1 MISSN
6 RKVLRKF
13 LKAPHLVYKEAHS
26 HSILSIQMLE
36 CPPSPRPLACPP
48 PTPAPWYQ
56 PQTLTRPLSPEAQ
69 VGGSLQEDK
78 EFFGCV
84 PSPLAPRT
92 PTPIGQP
99 RFPPGSAGSVVRERL
114 EKLLVMNT
122 GSSWSPSPRRSL
134 LQDFRNCLDEEV
146 IMNSR
151 DPKPQPNTSGRKRR
165 ASKEPNLNLERD
177 HSVGTQEPIGNRSG
191 RMLNPEDLTLFPQMY
206 EWSLTGIK

>member
-1 MISSN
+1 MIILN

-13 LKAPHLVYKEAHS
+13 LKAPLMVYKEAHS

-56 PQTLTRPLSPEAQ
+56 PQTLTRPLSPTQ

-92 PTPIGQP
+92 PTPVGQP
-99 RFPPGSAGSVVRERL
+99 CFPPGSAGSVVRERL
-114 EKLLVMNT
+114 EKLLVTNT
-122 GSSWSPSPRRSL
+122 GNSWSPSPRRCL
-134 LQDFRNCLDEEV
+134 LQDFRKCLDEEDTTSSV
-146 IMNSR
+146 GV
-151 DPKPQPNTSGRKRR
+151 KPRRNMSGRKRR

-177 HSVGTQEPIGNRSG
+177 PSVGIQELTGSRSG